1 MSDINNDEI
10 VNVTKEALNLN
21 KEFLNIMIHQSIRMS
36 NIFIER
42 I

>member
-1 MSDINNDEI
+1 MSNVNNEEI
-10 VNVTKEALNLN
+10 INVTKEALNLN
-21 KEFLNIMIHQSIRMS
+21 KEFLNVMIHQSIRMS